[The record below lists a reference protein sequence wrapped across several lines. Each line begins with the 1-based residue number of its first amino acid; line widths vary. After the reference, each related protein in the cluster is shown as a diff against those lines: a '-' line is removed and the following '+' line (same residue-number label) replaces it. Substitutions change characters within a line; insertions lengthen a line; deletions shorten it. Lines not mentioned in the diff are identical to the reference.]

1 MSEKY
6 HLIGI
11 KGSGMSALAHILY
24 DMGHYVQGSDITEK
38 LFTQIGLEAKGITL
52 YGFGKSIIEP
62 DMTVIIGNAF
72 KDDHIEVIQAKQV
85 GAKCIRYH
93 DFLGHLSGSF
103 TSIAIAGTH
112 GKTTT
117 TGLLSHVLRLN
128 HPTSYLIGDGTGK
141 GVKDS
146 EYFVFEA
153 CEYQRHFLAYHPDYA
168 IITNIEHDHPDYFK
182 DIDDVLDAF
191 NVFTNQCKKMVVACG
206 DDSEVQ
212 KLNTHTKIMTY
223 GFEEQNMV
231 VAKNIL
237 KNAEGTTFDVYING
251 EFYHTFKTVFFG
263 DHMVLNSLAVITI
276 CYLEGMDPVIVEKD
290 LTLFEGVKRRF
301 AQKKYHSQII
311 IDDYAHHPTEIA
323 VTLKAVRQKYP
334 DRDLVAVFQ
343 PHTFTRTAA
352 FIDEFA
358 QSLNLADHIYLT
370 EIFGSARESS
380 GSVNI
385 QTLIDKCHQAS
396 LIKQK
401 TVDVLQQH
409 QDAVIVFMGAG
420 DIKKYEDAYTKL
432 AWKKG
437 DK

>member
-24 DMGHYVQGSDITEK
+24 DMGHEVQGSDIEET
-38 LFTQIGLEAKGITL
+38 LFTQIGLEAKGMTL
-52 YGFGKSIIEP
+52 YPFGKSNIEP

-72 KDDHIEVIQAKQV
+72 KDDHVEVIQAKQT
-85 GAKCIRYH
+85 GAKCVRYH
-93 DFLGHLSGSF
+93 EFLGSLAGGF
-103 TSIAIAGTH
+103 TSIAISGTH

-141 GVKDS
+141 GVENS

-191 NVFTNQCKKMVVACG
+191 NTFVSQCKKMVIACG
-206 DDSEVQ
+206 DDPEVK
-212 KLNTHTKIMTY
+212 KLKASTKIMTY
-223 GFEEQNMV
+223 GFETSNQVIATNV
-231 VAKNIL
+231 L
-237 KNAEGTTFDVYING
+237 KNSEGTTFDVLING
-251 EFYHTFKTVFFG
+251 EFYHTFVTPFFG
-263 DHMVLNSLAVITI
+263 DHMILNSLAVITV
-276 CYLEGMDPVIVEKD
+276 CYLEGLNPSIVEKD
-290 LTLFEGVKRRF
+290 LRLFEGVKRRF
-301 AQKKYHSQII
+301 AQKAHHEQVI
-311 IDDYAHHPTEIA
+311 IDDYAHHPTEIS

-334 DRDLVAVFQ
+334 DRELVAVFQ

-352 FIDEFA
+352 FINEFA

-370 EIFGSARESS
+370 EIFGSAREAN
-380 GSVNI
+380 GTVDI
-385 QTLIDKCHQAS
+385 QTLIDKCHS
-396 LIKQK
+396 GHLITKE
-401 TVDVLQQH
+401 TVNQLH
-409 QDAVIVFMGAG
+409 QYPTAVVVFMGAG
-420 DIKKYEDAYTKL
+420 DIKKYEDAYTRL
-432 AWKKG
+432 PWNVEA
-437 DK
+437 